1 MDDIKAQVD
10 EARDE
15 ERELTSAEV
24 LRERRNAAMGGKAID
39 NDIHFSLPLTKT
51 FPFLLIG
58 AVLAYLAS
66 SIGSKMGNELLFY
79 GGRWACSL
87 LFVVAVVVWFVS
99 RSQAKKLTAQR
110 NEEKYAVARE
120 IAQAKQEKAEAK
132 AAKKR
137 RRKRKK

>member
-1 MDDIKAQVD
+1 MDDINAQVD

-66 SIGSKMGNELLFY
+66 SIGSKIGNELLFY

-87 LFVVAVVVWFVS
+87 LFIVAVVVWFVS
-99 RSQAKKLTAQR
+99 RSQAKRLTAQR

>member
-1 MDDIKAQVD
+1 MDDINAQVD

-15 ERELTSAEV
+15 EREPTSAEV

-137 RRKRKK
+137 RRRRKK

>member
-1 MDDIKAQVD
+1 MDDINAQVD

-15 ERELTSAEV
+15 EREPTSAEV

-66 SIGSKMGNELLFY
+66 SIGSKIGNELLFY

-87 LFVVAVVVWFVS
+87 LFIVAVVVWFVS
-99 RSQAKKLTAQR
+99 RSQAKRLTAQR

>member
-1 MDDIKAQVD
+1 MDDINAQVD

-15 ERELTSAEV
+15 EREPTSAEV

-66 SIGSKMGNELLFY
+66 SIGSKMGNDLLFY

>member
-1 MDDIKAQVD
+1 MDDINAQVD

-66 SIGSKMGNELLFY
+66 SIGSKIGNELLFY

-99 RSQAKKLTAQR
+99 RSQAKRLTAQR

>member
-1 MDDIKAQVD
+1 MDDTNAQVD
-10 EARDE
+10 ETRGDE
-15 ERELTSAEV
+15 CELTSAEI
-24 LRERRNAAMGGKAID
+24 LRERRNAAIGGKAVD
-39 NDIHFSLPLTKT
+39 NDIHFSLPLTKS
-51 FPFLLIG
+51 FPFLLVG
-58 AVLAYLAS
+58 AVVSYLVS
-66 SIGSKMGNELLFY
+66 NVGSKMGSELLFY

-87 LFVVAVVVWFVS
+87 LFIVAVIVWFVS

-137 RRKRKK
+137 RRKRK

>member
-1 MDDIKAQVD
+1 MDDIKAQID

-66 SIGSKMGNELLFY
+66 SIGSKIGNELLFY

-87 LFVVAVVVWFVS
+87 LFVVARVA
-99 RSQAKKLTAQR
+99 RQR
-110 NEEKYAVARE
+110 N
-120 IAQAKQEKAEAK
+120 
-132 AAKKR
+132 
-137 RRKRKK
+137 

>member
-1 MDDIKAQVD
+1 MEDMEMEN
-10 EARDE
+10 EAASRDVHE
-15 ERELTSAEV
+15 PTSAEI
-24 LRERRNAAMGGKAID
+24 LRERRNAAMGGKAVD
-39 NDIHFSLPLTKT
+39 NDIHFSLPLTKA
-51 FPFLLIG
+51 FPVLLVG

-66 SIGSKMGNELLFY
+66 SMGFKMGNEMLFY

-99 RSQAKKLTAQR
+99 RSQAKKLTTQR

-132 AAKKR
+132 AAK
-137 RRKRKK
+137 RRKRKRKK

>member
-1 MDDIKAQVD
+1 MDDTNAQVD
-10 EARDE
+10 ETRDE
-15 ERELTSAEV
+15 ERELTSAEI
-24 LRERRNAAMGGKAID
+24 LRERRNAAIGGKAVD
-39 NDIHFSLPLTKT
+39 NDIHFSLPLTKS
-51 FPFLLIG
+51 FPFLLVG
-58 AVLAYLAS
+58 AVVAYLAS
-66 SIGSKMGNELLFY
+66 SMGSKMGSDLLFY

-87 LFVVAVVVWFVS
+87 LFIVAVIVWFVS

-137 RRKRKK
+137 RRKRNK

>member
-1 MDDIKAQVD
+1 MDDTNAQVD
-10 EARDE
+10 ETRDE
-15 ERELTSAEV
+15 ERELTSAEI
-24 LRERRNAAMGGKAID
+24 LRERRNAAIGGKAVD
-39 NDIHFSLPLTKT
+39 NDIHFSLPLTKS
-51 FPFLLIG
+51 FPFLLVG
-58 AVLAYLAS
+58 AVVSYLAS
-66 SIGSKMGNELLFY
+66 SMGSKMGSELLFY

-87 LFVVAVVVWFVS
+87 LFIVAVIVWFVS

>member
-1 MDDIKAQVD
+1 MDDINAQVD

-15 ERELTSAEV
+15 EREPTSAEV

-66 SIGSKMGNELLFY
+66 SIGSKIGNELLFY

-87 LFVVAVVVWFVS
+87 LFIVAVVVWFVS
-99 RSQAKKLTAQR
+99 RSQAKRLTAQR

-120 IAQAKQEKAEAK
+120 IARAKQEKAEAK

>member
-1 MDDIKAQVD
+1 MDDINAQVD